1 MTTPRYFFLIL
12 LLGALTA
19 LGPFSIDLYLPAFP
33 AIAQSLHTNGEQV
46 ALSLSSF
53 FVGIAVGQLL
63 YGPLLDRFGR
73 KKPLVGGL
81 VLYVVASVGCLAVQR
96 IETLIALRFV
106 QALGSCA
113 AAVTSMA
120 LVRDWFS
127 GKETAKV
134 FALLMLVFS
143 VSPLLAPT
151 LGGYVT
157 ATYGWPAV
165 FLVLGAW
172 GSLLLLATGWWLPD
186 RYTPDPTRSLR
197 PRPIL
202 ASFWTVLREPH
213 FTAYALSGA
222 ASLSGLFAYVAGSP
236 LLFLDLYHVEG
247 RVYGWLFA
255 FLSLGLIGAS
265 QVNSLLLR
273 RYRSEHIVLV
283 ALGGQVLLAA
293 VLLGAASTGMLGLGG
308 LVALLFGYLSCLG
321 FISPN
326 TSALALAPFTRL
338 GGSAAALMGAL
349 QMGMGALTSIG
360 VSLFHTRSAV
370 PLAALMATAALLA
383 LVLLLVSRQRI
394 DAPPG
399 RAEPGS

>member
-33 AIAQSLHTNGEQV
+33 AIAHSLHTNGEQV

-81 VLYVVASVGCLAVQR
+81 VIYVVASVGCLAVQR

-127 GKETAKV
+127 GKETAKI

-172 GSLLLLATGWWLPD
+172 GSLLLLATVWWLPD

-202 ASFWTVLREPH
+202 ASFWAVLREPP

-222 ASLSGLFAYVAGSP
+222 TSLSGLFAYVAGSP

-255 FLSLGLIGAS
+255 FLSL
-265 QVNSLLLR
+265 
-273 RYRSEHIVLV
+273 
-283 ALGGQVLLAA
+283 
-293 VLLGAASTGMLGLGG
+293 
-308 LVALLFGYLSCLG
+308 
-321 FISPN
+321 
-326 TSALALAPFTRL
+326 APFTRL

-349 QMGMGALTSIG
+349 EMGMGALTSMG

-370 PLAALMATAALLA
+370 PMAALMATAALLA
-383 LVLLLVSRQRI
+383 LALLLVSRQRI
-394 DAPPG
+394 AAPPG
-399 RAEPGS
+399 GAEPGS